1 MPVSTTSL
9 IYEQQQTIAINQS
22 FNQTPASEHAL
33 SSIIS
38 LSIRPEIFPDI
49 LKLIGYRDPVI
60 TILPPDKYR
69 NAIQMSVL
77 DPAYDKVKGK
87 IPIDFSGEQSDFVK
101 QRKTHTAVN
110 SCSKQGLIQTW
121 IIKSSYFN

>member
-1 MPVSTTSL
+1 MPVSTSPL

-22 FNQTPASEHAL
+22 FNQMPASERAL

-38 LSIRPEIFPDI
+38 LSMRPRIFPDI
-49 LKLIGYRDPVI
+49 LKLIGYTAPVI

-69 NAIQMSVL
+69 NAIQLSVL

-87 IPIDFSGEQSDFVK
+87 TLLDFNGEQSGFVK
-101 QRKTHTAVN
+101 QRKTHIAVN
-110 SCSKQGLIQTW
+110 SCS
-121 IIKSSYFN
+121 

>member
-1 MPVSTTSL
+1 MPVSTTPL

-38 LSIRPEIFPDI
+38 LSVRPRISPDI
-49 LKLIGYRDPVI
+49 LELIGYRAPVI

-69 NAIQMSVL
+69 HASQLSVL
-77 DPAYDKVKGK
+77 DPAYDKIKGK
-87 IPIDFSGEQSDFVK
+87 TPLDFNVEQSDFVK
-101 QRKTHTAVN
+101 QRKTHIAVN
-110 SCSKQGLIQTW
+110 SCG
-121 IIKSSYFN
+121 